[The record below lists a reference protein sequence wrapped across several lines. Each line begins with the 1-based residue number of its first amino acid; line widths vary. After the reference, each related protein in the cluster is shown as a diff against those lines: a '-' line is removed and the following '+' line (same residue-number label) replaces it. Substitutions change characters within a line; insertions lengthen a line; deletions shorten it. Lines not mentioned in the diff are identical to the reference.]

1 MTTSTSPAI
10 ANRYDFVYLFDV
22 TDGNPNG
29 DPDAGNQPR
38 IDPETGEGLVTDVCL
53 KRKIRNIVPLLAGG
67 EGHRIYFQT
76 QDAPDGDRILNRIH
90 QQAIDAVKADLPTP
104 AAVAEVLKEEAA
116 PSGKT
121 SKKKP
126 DKGADKSGDVMPLAR
141 QWMCEHF
148 WDVRTFGAVMSMKDH
163 NCGQVRGPV
172 QLTFSRSVGRILSL
186 EHAITRK
193 SVTREDE
200 AADQIKKDGS
210 ITGTIGRKMTI
221 PYGLYRCHG
230 FVSAHLAAQT
240 GFTDDDLGLLW
251 KALLQ
256 MFEQDRSATRGQ
268 MSARGLYVFKHA
280 SALGNAPS
288 HRLQATV
295 KVDRNPGVVRS
306 FADFVVTPPAV
317 GDLPAGVELMTF
329 DCDSFGV
336 DPIVVQG
343 PA

>member
-1 MTTSTSPAI
+1 VTTPTSPAI

-53 KRKIRNIVPLLAGG
+53 KRKIRNAVPLLGG
-67 EGHRIYFQT
+67 DHRMYFQT
-76 QDAPDGDRILNRIH
+76 QDAPDGDRILNRLH
-90 QQAIDAVKADLPTP
+90 QQAIDAVRADLPASPP
-104 AAVAEVLKEEAA
+104 AAEVPKEEAA
-116 PSGKT
+116 PGGKPAR
-121 SKKKP
+121 KKP
-126 DKGADKSGDVMPLAR
+126 DKGGDKSGDVTAAAR
-141 QWMCEHF
+141 AWMCRTF
-148 WDVRTFGAVMSMKDH
+148 WDVRTFGAVMTTGV

-172 QLTFSRSVGRILSL
+172 QLTFSRSAGRILSL

-193 SVTREDE
+193 SVTTEDD
-200 AADQIKKDGS
+200 AAAQIKKDGS
-210 ITGTIGRKMTI
+210 ITGTIGRKMTV
-221 PYGLYRCHG
+221 PYALYRCHG

-240 GFTDDDLGLLW
+240 GFSEDDLGLLW

-268 MSARGLYVFKHA
+268 MSARGLYVFRHA

-295 KVDRNPGVVRS
+295 RVSRNPGVVRS
-306 FADFVVTPPAV
+306 FADFAVTPPAA
-317 GDLPAGVELMTF
+317 GDLPPGVELLTF

-336 DPIVVQG
+336 DPVVVRAQDRG
-343 PA
+343 

>member
-1 MTTSTSPAI
+1 MTTPSSSAI
-10 ANRYDFVYLFDV
+10 TNRYDFVYLFDV
-22 TDGNPNG
+22 VDGNPNG

-53 KRKIRNIVPLLAGG
+53 KRKIRNVVPMLAG

-90 QQAIDAVKADLPTP
+90 QQAIDAVKTELPAQLAPATETP
-104 AAVAEVLKEEAA
+104 
-116 PSGKT
+116 PDQPTGGKPT
-121 SKKKP
+121 KKKQ
-126 DKGADKSGDVMPLAR
+126 DKGGDKSGDVTAAAR
-141 QWMCEHF
+141 SWMCKNF
-148 WDVRTFGAVMSMKDH
+148 WDVRTFGAVMTTGV

-172 QLTFSRSVGRILSL
+172 QLTFSRSIGRILSL

-193 SVTREDE
+193 SVTTEDD
-200 AADQIKKDGS
+200 AAAQIKKDGS
-210 ITGTIGRKMTI
+210 ITGTMGRKMTV

-230 FVSAHLAAQT
+230 FVSPHLAAQT
-240 GFTDDDLGLLW
+240 GFTEADLGLLW
-251 KALLQ
+251 QALLQ

-295 KVDRNPGVVRS
+295 KVTRNPGVVRS
-306 FADFVVTPPAV
+306 FADFVVTPPVAA
-317 GDLPAGVELMTF
+317 DLPPGVELLTF

-336 DPIVVQG
+336 EPIVIQG
-343 PA
+343 QAGG